1 MIVTQYSDAAW
12 GPAFLKLLLSYRSS
26 VASVSC
32 RAGVL
37 CWCVGCLDWLKRLL
51 CAAEIGE
58 VGVRM
63 KAKMASRVK
72 LGWVGAYLVGKTQ
85 AAASLNNQG
94 RRSTSKRSQPS
105 CGKSETELNS

>member
-1 MIVTQYSDAAW
+1 
-12 GPAFLKLLLSYRSS
+12 
-26 VASVSC
+26 
-32 RAGVL
+32 
-37 CWCVGCLDWLKRLL
+37 
-51 CAAEIGE
+51 
-58 VGVRM
+58 M